1 MESVRARS
9 GWVGTWGS
17 VLASTALFL
26 SGCATLPFVRTPEPP
41 QKTTA
46 LASLPSADDDDWAQL
61 NAQLRADL
69 SRYTSREVVRKPTI
83 APTATTKVA
92 RDREFAERAQAL
104 FAPLNGSQLRMP
116 VVGVRSRDLDDSWH
130 APRDGGSRVH
140 KGIDIFAPK
149 GTEVIAVADGIV
161 SYIGDQKLGGHCL
174 WLTTEN
180 GSSFY
185 YAHLDRWAPGLYE
198 GMEVQAG
205 DLLGF
210 VGNTGNAIHT
220 PSRLHFG
227 INQNDEMVDPY
238 PLLARATPIQH
249 GRLHVDLGGGFG
261 TR

>member
-1 MESVRARS
+1 METQSARRW
-9 GWVGTWGS
+9 WVGTCGS

-26 SGCATLPFVRTPEPP
+26 SGCATLPLLAAPAPPP
-41 QKTTA
+41 QQA
-46 LASLPSADDDDWAQL
+46 AAALPSADDDDWAQL

-69 SRYTSREVVRKPTI
+69 SRYTSREIIRKPTI
-83 APTATTKVA
+83 APTTTTKVA
-92 RDREFAERAQAL
+92 RDREFSERAQAL

-116 VVGVRSRDLDDSWH
+116 VIGVRSRDLDDSWH

-149 GTEVIAVADGIV
+149 GTEVVAVADGIV
-161 SYIGDQKLGGHCL
+161 SYIGDQKLGGHCV

-180 GSSFY
+180 GASFY
-185 YAHLDRWAPGLYE
+185 YAHLDRWAPGIYE

-210 VGNTGNAIHT
+210 VGNTGNAKYT
-220 PSRLHFG
+220 PSHLHFG
-227 INQNDEMVDPY
+227 VNESDEMVNPY
-238 PLLARATPIQH
+238 PLLNNALTLAHAHQH
-249 GRLHVDLGGGFG
+249 VELGGGVG

>member
-1 MESVRARS
+1 
-9 GWVGTWGS
+9 

-26 SGCATLPFVRTPEPP
+26 SGCATVPFVEPAP
-41 QKTTA
+41 APKAAAAA
-46 LASLPSADDDDWAQL
+46 LPAADDDDWAQL

-69 SRYTSREVVRKPTI
+69 SRYTSRELVRKPTI
-83 APTATTKVA
+83 APTATTKTA
-92 RDREFAERAQAL
+92 RDREFSERAQAL

-116 VVGVRSRDLDDSWH
+116 VIGVRSHDLDDSWH

-140 KGIDIFAPK
+140 KGIDIFAPR

-180 GSSFY
+180 GASFY
-185 YAHLDRWAPGLYE
+185 YAHLDRWASGLYE

-205 DLLGF
+205 DLLGY
-210 VGNTGNAIHT
+210 VGNTGNAKYT
-220 PSRLHFG
+220 PSHLHFG
-227 INQNDEMVDPY
+227 VNQNDEMVNPY
-238 PLLARATPIQH
+238 PLLTKATPVQH
-249 GRLHVDLGGGFG
+249 ARVHVSLTGGPVA